1 MDPNE
6 ISRLLSESL
15 MPGETGLLIESICP
29 ACRDPGAYIGFNT
42 VECPNKQ
49 CRFFEP
55 TMVSQTP
62 INNLVQYFEKL
73 DNDPQANEALATS
86 ISSISPR
93 KLLEM
98 IPEIGKNEDIEYG
111 PMRAK
116 AIYFML
122 KHNHELAKAT
132 NTSAEEFWNNYY
144 YNYENF
150 LAKALAKLL
159 SNR

>member
-1 MDPNE
+1 MMDPNE

-98 IPEIGKNEDIEYG
+98 IPEIGKNEDIDQYD
-111 PMRAK
+111 PMRAE

-150 LAKALAKLL
+150 LAKALANLP
-159 SNR
+159 